1 MSDEALGQL
10 AAMRKGNITKQQYD
24 VEKKLL
30 DSTDV
35 WSKSTQP
42 RYYKEFAPDLYPSAG
57 LLRQA
62 PSPREQ
68 KAAQDLMSAE

>member
-1 MSDEALGQL
+1 VSDEALGQL

-35 WSKSTQP
+35 WSKST
-42 RYYKEFAPDLYPSAG
+42 
-57 LLRQA
+57 
-62 PSPREQ
+62 
-68 KAAQDLMSAE
+68 